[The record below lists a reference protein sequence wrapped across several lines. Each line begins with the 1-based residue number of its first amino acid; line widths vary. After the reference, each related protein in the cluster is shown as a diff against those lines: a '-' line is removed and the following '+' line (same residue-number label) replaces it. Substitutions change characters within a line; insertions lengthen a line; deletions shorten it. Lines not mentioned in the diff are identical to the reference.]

1 MSWWKM
7 RRSLIAG
14 NWKMNGSRQTAQSLL
29 HDLVNGLGRGR
40 NDLDIVV
47 CPPSVFLPMTEKM
60 LAGSELVTGA
70 QNVYCESSGA
80 FTGELSAGML
90 AEFSVR
96 YVIVGH
102 SERRSLF
109 GETDALI
116 AAKFRALQLA
126 AMIPILCVGETW
138 EQRRQGLAEE
148 IVGDQIRVV
157 IDGLTEAEL
166 ATAVIAYE
174 PVWAI
179 GTGQTATPVQAQQ
192 MHEFIRAV
200 LAAKNPQAAD
210 CTRLLYGGSVNAD
223 NAAELFAQP
232 DIDGGLVG
240 GASLQAEEY
249 IRICDSVS

>member
-1 MSWWKM
+1 M
-7 RRSLIAG
+7 RRSLVAG
-14 NWKMNGSRQTAQSLL
+14 NWKMNGSRQAAEHLL
-29 HDLVNGLGRGR
+29 RGLVSGLGQGR
-40 NDLDIVV
+40 NGLDIVI
-47 CPPSVFLPMTEKM
+47 CPPSVFLPMTERL
-60 LAGSELVTGA
+60 LAGSELISGA

-96 YVIVGH
+96 YVIIGH
-102 SERRSLF
+102 SERRNLF
-109 GETDALI
+109 GETDALV
-116 AAKFRALQLA
+116 AAKFRALQSA
-126 AMIPILCVGETW
+126 AVIPILCVGETW
-138 EQRRQGLAEE
+138 EQRRQGLAEK
-148 IVGDQIRVV
+148 IVGDQLKAV
-157 IDGLTEAEL
+157 IGGLTEAEL
-166 ATAVIAYE
+166 ATAVVAYE

-179 GTGQTATPVQAQQ
+179 GTGQTATPAQAQQ

-200 LAAKNPQAAD
+200 LAEENPQAAD
-210 CTRLLYGGSVNAD
+210 CTRILYGGSVNAG